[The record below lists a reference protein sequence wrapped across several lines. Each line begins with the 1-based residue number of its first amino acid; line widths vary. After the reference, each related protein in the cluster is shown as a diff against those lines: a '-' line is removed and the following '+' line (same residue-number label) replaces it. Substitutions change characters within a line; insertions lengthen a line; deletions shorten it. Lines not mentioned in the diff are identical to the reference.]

1 MDLYTK
7 YSNLLEQSTLSGLW
21 EYDYESESMQWSP
34 NVFAIFEC
42 EPDLYTPSLES
53 HSGFYLPASL
63 EKLLTHIEYLENIQ
77 KSSDII
83 LDIRTALGKPKTI
96 QLSLHADFID
106 NQIIKRYGR
115 IQDIT
120 VQHNQKIENDF
131 FRERVQLALQASGT
145 GTWDYD
151 VQADSLY
158 WDDSMFTIF
167 DVVSHNEITSFRNW
181 LSLIHPD
188 DRDTFIEHFNR
199 GSKGLAEGNSIFVT
213 CRILTALGRIS
224 YIKVNAK
231 FYIDES
237 NRNIRILGTCV
248 DTTESELIQQQIVN
262 QATIAQ
268 QNMIKA
274 QDASETQ
281 KRFLANMSHEIRTPL
296 NTMMGALQILQRFQ
310 LEEDSHNLVEMAYES
325 SSDLLN
331 LLNDILDLSK
341 IDAHEMAIENIEL
354 NIADL
359 IYSAVDKFSL
369 NLEPSV
375 ALNVDIPD
383 DFVAKRLGDP
393 IRFNQVLNN
402 LLSNAIKFT
411 LEGQVTVSLSGD
423 DNMVS
428 LAISDTG
435 IGIPKS
441 KQESI
446 FQPFKQADDSTTRT
460 FGGTGLGL
468 AICSALAALMSAEL
482 TVVSNVGK
490 GSTFTFTVPMRIN
503 TETIA
508 HDNNITFA
516 NTPDLSGKRILVAE
530 DTLSNQKMLALMLAE
545 THADLIIVSDGQQ
558 ALDEYIS
565 TTNFDVIILDL
576 HMPLL
581 NGRDTC
587 RKLRKINK
595 LIPIFALT
603 ADVLAENNKGMLA
616 DGFDEVLTKPLN
628 KHILFEKLANYC
640 LDEVDIHA

>member
-53 HSGFYLPASL
+53 QSGFYLPASL
-63 EKLLTHIEYLENIQ
+63 EKLLTHIEYLESIQ

-131 FRERVQLALQASGT
+131 FRERVLLALQASGT

-188 DRDTFIEHFNR
+188 DRDTFIDHFNR

-296 NTMMGALQILQRFQ
+296 NTMMGALQILQSFQ
-310 LEEDSHNLVEMAYES
+310 LDEDSHNLVEMAYES
-325 SSDLLN
+325 SSDLLS

-468 AICSALAALMSAEL
+468 AICSSLAALMSAEL
-482 TVVSNVGK
+482 TVISNVGK

-503 TETIA
+503 TETIV
-508 HDNNITFA
+508 HDKIITFA

-595 LIPIFALT
+595 LLPIFALT
-603 ADVLAENNKGMLA
+603 ADVLAENNKAMLV

>member
-1 MDLYTK
+1 MDLYAK

-42 EPDLYTPSLES
+42 EPDLYSPVLES
-53 HSGFYLPASL
+53 HTGFYLPASL

-83 LDIRTALGKPKTI
+83 LDIRTAQGKPKTI

-106 NQIIKRYGR
+106 NQIIKRFGR
-115 IQDIT
+115 IQDISD
-120 VQHNQKIENDF
+120 QYNQKIENDF

-167 DVVSHNEITSFRNW
+167 DVVSHNEITSFRDW

-188 DRDTFIEHFNR
+188 DRDTFIQHFNL

-224 YIKVNAK
+224 YIRVNAK

-296 NTMMGALQILQRFQ
+296 NTMMGALQILQSFE
-310 LEEDSHNLVEMAYES
+310 LDEDSFNLVEMAYES

-354 NIADL
+354 NLADL
-359 IYSAVDKFSL
+359 IHSAIDKFRL

-375 ALNVDIPD
+375 KLIANIPD
-383 DFVAKRLGDP
+383 DFAAKRYGDP

-411 LEGQVTVSLSGD
+411 LEGQVIVSLTGDEEKVSLS
-423 DNMVS
+423 
-428 LAISDTG
+428 ISDTG
-435 IGIPKS
+435 IGIPES
-441 KQESI
+441 KQASI
-446 FQPFKQADDSTTRT
+446 FRPFKQADDSTTRT

-468 AICSALAALMSAEL
+468 AICSSLAELMSAEITL
-482 TVVSNVGK
+482 ESQVGK
-490 GSTFTFTVPMRIN
+490 GSVFTFTVPMQIN
-503 TETIA
+503 TATDDSDKPAYADIP
-508 HDNNITFA
+508 N
-516 NTPDLSGKRILVAE
+516 LSGKRILVAE
-530 DTLSNQKMLALMLAE
+530 DNPSNQQMLALMLAE
-545 THADLIIVSDGQQ
+545 TNAELTIVSDGQQ
-558 ALDEYIS
+558 ALDEYIIAGD
-565 TTNFDVIILDL
+565 FDAIILDL

-587 RKLRKINK
+587 KKLRKINR
-595 LIPIFALT
+595 LIPILALT

-628 KHILFEKLANYC
+628 KHILFEQLANYC
-640 LDEVDIHA
+640 LDEVDLHA

>member
-1 MDLYTK
+1 MDLYAK

-21 EYDYESESMQWSP
+21 EYDYENESMQWSP

-42 EPDLYTPSLES
+42 EPDLYTPVLES
-53 HSGFYLPASL
+53 HTGFYLPASL

-83 LDIRTALGKPKTI
+83 LDIRTAQGKPKTI

-106 NQIIKRYGR
+106 NQIIKRFGR
-115 IQDIT
+115 IQDISD
-120 VQHNQKIENDF
+120 QYNQKIENDF

-167 DVVSHNEITSFRNW
+167 DVVSHNEISSFRDW

-224 YIKVNAK
+224 YIRVNAK

-296 NTMMGALQILQRFQ
+296 NTMMGALQILQSFE
-310 LEEDSHNLVEMAYES
+310 LDEDSFNLVDMAYES

-354 NIADL
+354 NLADL
-359 IYSAVDKFSL
+359 IHSAVDKFRL
-369 NLEPSV
+369 NLEHSV
-375 ALNVDIPD
+375 ELIANIPEN
-383 DFVAKRLGDP
+383 FIAKRFGDP

-411 LEGQVTVSLSGD
+411 LEGQVIVSLTGDDETVSLT
-423 DNMVS
+423 
-428 LAISDTG
+428 ISDTG
-435 IGIPKS
+435 IGIPES
-441 KQESI
+441 KQVSI
-446 FQPFKQADDSTTRT
+446 FRPFKQADDSTTRT

-468 AICSALAALMSAEL
+468 AICSSLAELMSAEITL
-482 TVVSNVGK
+482 ESQVGK
-490 GSTFTFTVPMRIN
+490 GSVFTFTVPMQIN
-503 TETIA
+503 TASDDT
-508 HDNNITFA
+508 DNLAYADI
-516 NTPDLSGKRILVAE
+516 PDLSGKRILVAE
-530 DTLSNQKMLALMLAE
+530 DNPSNQQMLALMLAE
-545 THADLIIVSDGQQ
+545 TNAELTIVSDGQQ
-558 ALDEYIS
+558 ALDEYIIAG
-565 TTNFDVIILDL
+565 NFDAIILDL

-587 RKLRKINK
+587 KKLRKINS
-595 LIPIFALT
+595 LIPILALT

-628 KHILFEKLANYC
+628 KHILFEQLANYC

>member
-96 QLSLHADFID
+96 QLSLHADFIN

-296 NTMMGALQILQRFQ
+296 NTMMGALQILQSFQ
-310 LEEDSHNLVEMAYES
+310 LDEDSHNLVEMAYES

-446 FQPFKQADDSTTRT
+446 F
-460 FGGTGLGL
+460 
-468 AICSALAALMSAEL
+468 
-482 TVVSNVGK
+482 
-490 GSTFTFTVPMRIN
+490 
-503 TETIA
+503 
-508 HDNNITFA
+508 
-516 NTPDLSGKRILVAE
+516 
-530 DTLSNQKMLALMLAE
+530 
-545 THADLIIVSDGQQ
+545 
-558 ALDEYIS
+558 
-565 TTNFDVIILDL
+565 
-576 HMPLL
+576 
-581 NGRDTC
+581 
-587 RKLRKINK
+587 
-595 LIPIFALT
+595 
-603 ADVLAENNKGMLA
+603 
-616 DGFDEVLTKPLN
+616 
-628 KHILFEKLANYC
+628 
-640 LDEVDIHA
+640 

>member
-1 MDLYTK
+1 MDLYAK

-42 EPDLYTPSLES
+42 EPDLYSPVLES
-53 HSGFYLPASL
+53 HTGFYLPASL

-83 LDIRTALGKPKTI
+83 LDIRTAQGKPKTI

-106 NQIIKRYGR
+106 NQIIKRFGR
-115 IQDIT
+115 IQDISD
-120 VQHNQKIENDF
+120 QYNQKIENDF

-167 DVVSHNEITSFRNW
+167 DVVLHNEITSFRDW

-188 DRDTFIEHFNR
+188 DRDTFIQHFNL
-199 GSKGLAEGNSIFVT
+199 GSKGLAEGNSIYVT

-224 YIKVNAK
+224 YIRVNAK

-268 QNMIKA
+268 QNMIKV

-296 NTMMGALQILQRFQ
+296 NTMMGALQILQSFE
-310 LEEDSHNLVEMAYES
+310 LDEDSFNLVEMAYES

-354 NIADL
+354 NLADL
-359 IYSAVDKFSL
+359 IHSAIDKFRL

-375 ALNVDIPD
+375 ELIANIPD
-383 DFVAKRLGDP
+383 DFAAKRYGDP

-411 LEGQVTVSLSGD
+411 LEGQVIVSLTGDEEKVSLS
-423 DNMVS
+423 
-428 LAISDTG
+428 ISDTG
-435 IGIPKS
+435 IGIPES
-441 KQESI
+441 KQASI
-446 FQPFKQADDSTTRT
+446 FRPFKQADDSTTRT

-468 AICSALAALMSAEL
+468 AICSSLAELMSAEITL
-482 TVVSNVGK
+482 ESQVGK
-490 GSTFTFTVPMRIN
+490 GSVFTFTVPMQIN
-503 TETIA
+503 TATDDSDKPAYADIP
-508 HDNNITFA
+508 N
-516 NTPDLSGKRILVAE
+516 LSGKRILVAE
-530 DTLSNQKMLALMLAE
+530 DNPSNQQMLALMLAE
-545 THADLIIVSDGQQ
+545 TNAELTIVSDGQQ
-558 ALDEYIS
+558 ALDEYIIAGD
-565 TTNFDVIILDL
+565 FDAIILDL

-587 RKLRKINK
+587 KKLRKINS

-628 KHILFEKLANYC
+628 KHILFEQLANYC
-640 LDEVDIHA
+640 LDEVDLHA

>member
-53 HSGFYLPASL
+53 QSGFYLPASL
-63 EKLLTHIEYLENIQ
+63 EKLLTHIEYLESIQ

-131 FRERVQLALQASGT
+131 FRERLLLALQASGT

-158 WDDSMFTIF
+158 WDDSMFAIF

-188 DRDTFIEHFNR
+188 DRDTFIDHFNR
-199 GSKGLAEGNSIFVT
+199 GSKGLAESNSIFVT
-213 CRILTALGRIS
+213 CRILSALGRIS

-296 NTMMGALQILQRFQ
+296 NTMMGALQILQSFQ
-310 LEEDSHNLVEMAYES
+310 LDEDSHNLVEMAYES
-325 SSDLLN
+325 SSDLLS

-341 IDAHEMAIENIEL
+341 IDAHEMAIENIDL

-359 IYSAVDKFSL
+359 IYSAVDKFRL

-468 AICSALAALMSAEL
+468 AICSSLAALMSAEL
-482 TVVSNVGK
+482 TVASNVGK

-503 TETIA
+503 TKTLVQ
-508 HDNNITFA
+508 DNITFVK
-516 NTPDLSGKRILVAE
+516 TPDLSGKRILVAE

-595 LIPIFALT
+595 LLPIFALT
-603 ADVLAENNKGMLA
+603 ADVLAENNKAMLV

>member
-1 MDLYTK
+1 MDLYAK

-42 EPDLYTPSLES
+42 EPDLYSPVLES
-53 HSGFYLPASL
+53 HTGFYLPASL

-83 LDIRTALGKPKTI
+83 LDIRTAQGKPKTI

-106 NQIIKRYGR
+106 NQIIKRFGR
-115 IQDIT
+115 IQDISD
-120 VQHNQKIENDF
+120 QYNQKIENDF

-167 DVVSHNEITSFRNW
+167 DVVLHNEITSFRDW

-188 DRDTFIEHFNR
+188 DRDTFIQHFNL
-199 GSKGLAEGNSIFVT
+199 GSKGLAEGNSIYVT

-224 YIKVNAK
+224 YIRVNAK

-296 NTMMGALQILQRFQ
+296 NTMMGALQILQSFE
-310 LEEDSHNLVEMAYES
+310 LDEDSFNLVEMAYES

-354 NIADL
+354 NLADL
-359 IYSAVDKFSL
+359 IHSAIDKFRL

-375 ALNVDIPD
+375 ELIANIPD
-383 DFVAKRLGDP
+383 DFAAKRYGDP

-411 LEGQVTVSLSGD
+411 LEGQVIVSLTGDEEKVSLS
-423 DNMVS
+423 
-428 LAISDTG
+428 ISDTG
-435 IGIPKS
+435 IGIPES
-441 KQESI
+441 KQASI
-446 FQPFKQADDSTTRT
+446 FRPFKQADDSTTRT

-468 AICSALAALMSAEL
+468 AICSSLAELMSAEITL
-482 TVVSNVGK
+482 ESQVGK
-490 GSTFTFTVPMRIN
+490 GSVFTFTVPMQIN
-503 TETIA
+503 TATDDSDKPAYADIP
-508 HDNNITFA
+508 N
-516 NTPDLSGKRILVAE
+516 LSGKRILVAE
-530 DTLSNQKMLALMLAE
+530 DNPSNQQMLALMLAE
-545 THADLIIVSDGQQ
+545 TNAELTIVSDGQQ
-558 ALDEYIS
+558 ALNEYIIAGD
-565 TTNFDVIILDL
+565 FDAIILDL

-587 RKLRKINK
+587 KKLRKINS

-628 KHILFEKLANYC
+628 KHILFEQLANYC
-640 LDEVDIHA
+640 LDEVDLHA